1 MYGTTTYNQVRSLLE
16 DKHFNRISTKNA
28 KNFTFFFI
36 SPKMCDVDTQVFKKY
51 ADCVNKFFVGY
62 FTKQL
67 SYRYANY
74 TDNVIF
80 LNTEK

>member
-1 MYGTTTYNQVRSLLE
+1 
-16 DKHFNRISTKNA
+16 
-28 KNFTFFFI
+28 
-36 SPKMCDVDTQVFKKY
+36 MCDVHTQVFKKY
-51 ADCVNKFFVGY
+51 ADCVNKFFVVY

-74 TDNVIF
+74 THNVIF